1 MAGNESESALARI
14 GSTSR
19 PTHVRSARRQRAPLL
34 GRAIR
39 HIEALRQ
46 NGIRRL
52 FVACSYCYH
61 QIEFNVDN
69 TRKGGLSFARR
80 LPDLQVLR
88 RCFTFVGHFIVFNAL
103 PLIECA

>member
-1 MAGNESESALARI
+1 MTIGNM
-14 GSTSR
+14 
-19 PTHVRSARRQRAPLL
+19 RR
-34 GRAIR
+34 
-39 HIEALRQ
+39 

-52 FVACSYCYH
+52 FVACSCCHH
-61 QIEFNVDN
+61 QVEFNVDN

-88 RCFTFVGHFIVFNAL
+88 RGLTFVGHFIVLNTL